1 MVTKGKNGAASP
13 NKKRGEPRSL
23 KRSLS
28 KQLRRP
34 RVKATAPPKGSGSK
48 MMPVSLARKI
58 ETPKG
63 PRRPGLPSK
72 ASLSKVSSKEQK
84 PRTRGQGGERLR
96 FCLHFYSLTSHR
108 SIYSI

>member
-13 NKKRGEPRSL
+13 DKKRGKPRSL

-34 RVKATAPPKGSGSK
+34 RAKATAPPKGSGSK
-48 MMPVSLARKI
+48 MMLASLARKI

-72 ASLSKVSSKEQK
+72 ASLSKGSSKKQK
-84 PRTRGQGGERLR
+84 PRARGQGGETLR
-96 FCLHFYSLTSHR
+96 FCLHFYSLTNHHST
-108 SIYSI
+108 YSI

>member
-1 MVTKGKNGAASP
+1 MATKGKNGAASP
-13 NKKRGEPRSL
+13 DKKRGKPRFL

-34 RVKATAPPKGSGSK
+34 RAKATAPPKGSGSK
-48 MMPVSLARKI
+48 MMLASLARKI

-72 ASLSKVSSKEQK
+72 ASLSKGSSKKQK
-84 PRTRGQGGERLR
+84 PRARGQGGETLR
-96 FCLHFYSLTSHR
+96 FCLHFYSLTNHHST
-108 SIYSI
+108 YSI